1 MAMTKALR
9 ERNGLIARLS
19 IALLFP
25 FLIIAL
31 IVYLTGF
38 HGPIQL
44 DTSYY
49 NFMQRASIEANSWG
63 ISIPRIP
70 QIEYGGN
77 VDGGFDIIGI
87 LVNIGNFFINFVN
100 ILSMVIN
107 IVLSIFTTISAII
120 KLLIDFGYTNFS
132 SSGDLSYWVQHSAIL
147 LSI

>member
-1 MAMTKALR
+1 MAMSKSLR

-44 DTSYY
+44 DMSYY
-49 NFMQRASIEANSWG
+49 NFMQRASVEASSWG

-77 VDGGFDIIGI
+77 VDGNFDIIGV

-100 ILSMVIN
+100 IISMAIN
-107 IVLSIFTTISAII
+107 LVLSIFTTISAII
-120 KLLIDFGYTNFS
+120 KLLMEFGDSNFS
-132 SSGDLSYWVQHSAIL
+132 DTGDLSYWVQHSAIL